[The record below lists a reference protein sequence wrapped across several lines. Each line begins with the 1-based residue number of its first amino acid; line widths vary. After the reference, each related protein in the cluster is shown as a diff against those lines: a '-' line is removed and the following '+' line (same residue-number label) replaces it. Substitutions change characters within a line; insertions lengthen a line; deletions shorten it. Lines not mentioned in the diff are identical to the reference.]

1 MNALKLNEFG
11 KKIIHKLPHAGNFSW
26 ESTFADFG
34 FFRFRRKKSEFGFQT
49 LLVGV
54 TFRGFHVQYLKVTKM
69 KAMWSFATKVQQCK
83 KEIFVGGSLFSQ
95 DLII

>member
-1 MNALKLNEFG
+1 MWREIVRASLLSQILYFSG
-11 KKIIHKLPHAGNFSW
+11 FAG
-26 ESTFADFG
+26 
-34 FFRFRRKKSEFGFQT
+34 KKSEFGFQT

-54 TFRGFHVQYLKVTKM
+54 TFRGFHVQYLKVPKM